1 MTLKSFPSGWQKLHT
16 RGEIVR
22 RRVHRRMSGISGR
35 ASGQIRRPVVDHV
48 PRDDQRRGR
57 GREEQRSLRSRG
69 ARTARWT
76 GTCGFQSTPDF
87 KDRKSILKFTK
98 MQWESKYH

>member
-1 MTLKSFPSGWQKLHT
+1 MTFKSFHSGWQKLHT

-22 RRVHRRMSGISGR
+22 RRVHRRMSGIFGR

-57 GREEQRSLRSRG
+57 RREEQRSLRSRG

-76 GTCGFQSTPDF
+76 GTCSSSSHPIF
-87 KDRKSILKFTK
+87 KTERAF
-98 MQWESKYH
+98 